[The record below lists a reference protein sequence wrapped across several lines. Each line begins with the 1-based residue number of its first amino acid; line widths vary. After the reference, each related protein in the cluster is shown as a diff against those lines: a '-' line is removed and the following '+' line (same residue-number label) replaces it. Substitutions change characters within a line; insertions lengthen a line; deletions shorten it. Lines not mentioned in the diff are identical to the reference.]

1 MRAKDK
7 SIIKDFFNSETKAL
21 LSEWDIRQSFAFSV
35 LLSQGDTLA
44 RAMLSLPKAKRVK
57 FNFMNIPPED
67 LGEMVIE
74 AFYKAIPMKLLIKYK
89 KHMEHE
95 VVREMMKLYP
105 NLQAEF
111 NKFRHLYESVERGIE
126 N

>member
-1 MRAKDK
+1 MKVKDK
-7 SIIKDFFNSETKAL
+7 SIIKDFLNSETKAL
-21 LSEWDIRQSFAFSV
+21 LSEWDIRQNFGFSV
-35 LLSQGDTLA
+35 LLAQGNTLA
-44 RAMLSLPKAKRVK
+44 RAMLSLPKAKRVNVK
-57 FNFMNIPPED
+57 FKNIPPED
-67 LGEMVIE
+67 LGEMAIE
-74 AFYKAIPMKLLIKYK
+74 AFYKAIPIKLLIKYR

-111 NKFRHLYESVERGIE
+111 NKLVYLYDSVERGIE